1 MRRRVITW
9 VTIGVG
15 TALVVVG
22 YFVLAA
28 PWGASGVDNSNP
40 RMQFAPLLVVLG
52 IALVFASAVVY
63 ELLSDRRKQ

>member
-28 PWGASGVDNSNP
+28 PWGVSGVDNSNP